1 MINSRSLGL
10 VALLCTSVVLAG
22 CGGGDDDGGENAA
35 QTPLK
40 DGTFTV
46 SLASDPGNLDPQQN
60 ATYAP
65 AFLNAFAY
73 EGLVSRVGEE
83 IVPNLAES
91 WEDSPTEVTYKLRE
105 GITCADGSPLTVETV
120 AKNYEYVA
128 NPENQSPLLGGSV
141 PVGTTVT
148 SDADA
153 STVTVTV
160 PSPSSFLLATT
171 GSVPIV
177 CEKGLADREYLAHN
191 TDGTGLFPLS
201 ETVANDHYT
210 FTRRSDYTWGV
221 EDTTSETVG
230 VPKEVVVKIIANQ
243 TTAANLLLDGELTAT
258 VSNGPDRERLVA
270 AGFEPVTSPG
280 PLIQMWFNQ
289 LASRATADPKV
300 REALATAV
308 DVTQVASIAGGGWG
322 VPPTRLAAA
331 APSACAERTVPEE
344 APAPDL
350 DAANA
355 LLDKAGWTM
364 GSDGVRTK
372 DGNPLELKLVWDR
385 DLGDPSAISSAA
397 EFAVAAWKEIGVS
410 ATAEEVTGAGIGEVL
425 FQTSDYDVSW
435 IPIVVSYP
443 SHFMRFVSGP
453 TPPDGTN
460 FPNANIP
467 GIDEKIAAANELTG
481 TDSCP
486 AWDEIE
492 KLYIEDNAVV
502 PVVDSDNAILTK
514 TATFR
519 MNGLTI
525 SAVSIRMSE

>member
-10 VALLCTSVVLAG
+10 VALLCTSVALAG
-22 CGGGDDDGGENAA
+22 CGGSDDGGDGAA
-35 QTPLK
+35 KAPLK

-46 SLASDPGNLDPQQN
+46 SLASDPGNLDPQMN

-73 EGLVSRVGEE
+73 EGLVSRVGED
-83 IVPNLAES
+83 IVPNLAAS
-91 WEDSPTEVTYKLRE
+91 WEDSPTEVTYTLRDDV
-105 GITCADGSPLTVETV
+105 TCADGSPLTVETV
-120 AKNYEYVA
+120 AKNYEYIA
-128 NPENQSPLLGGSV
+128 DPENQSPLLGGSV
-141 PVGTTVT
+141 PVGTTVS
-148 SDADA
+148 SDAEA
-153 STVTVTV
+153 NTVTVTV
-160 PSPSSFLLATT
+160 PTPSSFLLATT

-177 CEKGLADREYLAHN
+177 CEKGLADREYLAHH

-210 FTRRSDYTWGV
+210 FTRRDGYTWGAD
-221 EDTTSETVG
+221 DTTSETVG
-230 VPKEVVVKIIANQ
+230 VPKEVVVKVIANQ
-243 TTAANLLLDGELTAT
+243 TTAANLLLDGELSAA
-258 VSNGPDRERLVA
+258 VSNGPDRQRLMS
-270 AGFEPVTSPG
+270 AGFDAVTSPG

-289 LASRATADPKV
+289 LASRAPSDPKV
-300 REALATAV
+300 REALSAAL
-308 DVTQVASIAGGGWG
+308 DVTQVAAIAGGEWG

-331 APSACAERTVPEE
+331 APSACSERTVPEE
-344 APAPDL
+344 APAPDP

-355 LLDKAGWTM
+355 LLDEAGWTM
-364 GSDGVRTK
+364 GSDGIRTK
-372 DGNPLELKLVWDR
+372 DGKPFTLKLVWDR
-385 DLGDPSAISSAA
+385 DLGDPAAISSAA
-397 EFAVAAWKEIGVS
+397 EFAVAAWKEIGID
-410 ATAEEVTGAGIGEVL
+410 AKAEEVTGAGIGEVL

-467 GIDEKIAAANELTG
+467 GIEDKIAAANELTG
-481 TDSCP
+481 TESCP
-486 AWDEIE
+486 AWDAIE
-492 KLYIEDNAVV
+492 KLYIDDHAVV

-514 TATFR
+514 DATFR

-525 SAVSIRMSE
+525 AAASIRMSE